1 MKRKDAGDLCY
12 QEFTFLAVSLLTR
25 TFTREVKESGGFA
38 ARSHSSGL
46 KGL

>member
-1 MKRKDAGDLCY
+1 MKRKDTGDLCY
-12 QEFTFLAVSLLTR
+12 QESTFLAVSLLTR

-46 KGL
+46 KVL

>member
-12 QEFTFLAVSLLTR
+12 QESTFLAVSLLTR
-25 TFTREVKESGGFA
+25 TFTWEVKESRGFA